1 MSYHGRELRLGDKV
15 NYCNDKFP
23 FTVVKSGNYYGLQI
37 NNSCESIW
45 LSNTLNDLTNLMR
58 DKTTYEWFLIEENNM
73 ETIKFENNEYVWEEI
88 EGKGRCLIPFKEVN
102 PFKDLKR
109 GSRLH
114 WGGINGPDTFIL
126 VNFRDEKQ
134 RWCLMSVNNGYIPW
148 SLTTETL
155 KEFKDKLF
163 AKYKSFPTELKPKVY
178 VID

>member
-37 NNSCESIW
+37 SNNCESIW

-88 EGKGRCLIPFKEVN
+88 EGKGRCLIPYV
-102 PFKDLKR
+102 
-109 GSRLH
+109 
-114 WGGINGPDTFIL
+114 
-126 VNFRDEKQ
+126 
-134 RWCLMSVNNGYIPW
+134 
-148 SLTTETL
+148 
-155 KEFKDKLF
+155 
-163 AKYKSFPTELKPKVY
+163 KPKPTIKVGDCFY
-178 VID
+178 NSEIINMVVRTFDSKFEVIMIKGCNADSKIGTSFGKYSSLEELQKQWNPIKVFSLSEIKDQI